1 MESQIEH
8 FLPKGQTEIED
19 SIFICDDTIQ
29 CETCSSF
36 LYTLSVAQIKAFVE
50 DDDFTFD
57 CSAVRVIIPANKK
70 NAEYFTVDGIQKLF
84 QEISRLELEEEKEFV
99 EWDKT
104 RSLLMVTPFFVDEKS
119 GEVGLCLDILLKP
132 FLDIFQVYFLE
143 VRLEELRKHH
153 TGLQFEFRDSIFEQA
168 LNDELLDK
176 QIGTLEM
183 PAFLDFMEKLM
194 TEVEFED
201 LKFILCWGIFD
212 VDRKDNGDWYV
223 SMLDLNQKS
232 KLENKQGLNNPF
244 SLDF

>member
-1 MESQIEH
+1 MENHLEH

-19 SIFICDDTIQ
+19 SIFICDDITQ

-36 LYTLSVAQIKAFVE
+36 LYTLCVAQIKAFVE

-99 EWDKT
+99 EWDKI
-104 RSLLMVTPFFVDEKS
+104 RSLLMITPFFVDANS

-132 FLDIFQVYFLE
+132 YLDIFQVYFLE
-143 VRLEELRKHH
+143 VRLEELSKRHPE
-153 TGLQFEFRDSIFEQA
+153 LQFEFRDSIFEQA

-176 QIGTLEM
+176 QIGTSEM
-183 PAFLDFMEKLM
+183 PAFLNFIEKLL

-201 LKFILCWGIFD
+201 LKFMLCWGVFD
-212 VDRKDNGDWYV
+212 VDRKENGEWYV

-232 KLENKQGLNNPF
+232 KLENKPGPYAHI
-244 SLDF
+244 SLGF